1 MKIEQKGEQGRR
13 LIEWKELFEHTD
25 ISDFLPSF
33 YSRF

>member
-1 MKIEQKGEQGRR
+1 MKVEQKGEQGRR
-13 LIEWKELFEHTD
+13 LIEWKELFD